1 MRSPSAPHLIGHRFL
16 LGQARGVATCV
27 RRHWVS
33 YVLVMTIGF
42 LAYLRL
48 FIDPTPQVPLVFN
61 WTGSLPTKIGW
72 IERASFPLT
81 RGELVVYRFEG
92 EATRAYPGLARQPFF
107 KLVRGLPGD
116 VVEVHGREVRINGTF
131 VGTAKLMSF
140 DGRPL
145 QPIQPIVIPP
155 GYFYAYGSDPDSFDS
170 RYAASGLVRFDQL
183 LGKVRAIW

>member
-1 MRSPSAPHLIGHRFL
+1 MRPRFALNLAFRL
-16 LGQARGVATCV
+16 LLSQAFGIATCA

-33 YVLVMTIGF
+33 YVIVITIGF

-48 FIDPTPQVPLVFN
+48 FVDPTPQVPLVFN

-72 IERASFPLT
+72 VERANFPLL

-92 EATRAYPGLARQPFF
+92 EAVRAYPGLARQPFF
-107 KLVRGLPGD
+107 KQVAGLPGD
-116 VVEVHGREVRINGTF
+116 VVEVSGRQVHINGAP
-131 VGTAKLMSF
+131 VGEAKLTSF

-145 QPIQPIVIPP
+145 EPIEPIVIPP
-155 GYFYAYGSDPDSFDS
+155 EHFYAYGSDPDSFDS
-170 RYAASGLVRFDQL
+170 RYAASGLVRFDQV